1 MVRTTQC
8 TNLLLR
14 RSVVPFLALLSS
26 FAVARDDT
34 SLRLLREALDST
46 YRINARKIVVLSSDR
61 YEFGSMSVSVL
72 QSRGGEVLT
81 TVVQPL
87 SMQGFKTIDDGKTL
101 KSYCP
106 DLKKVWFQESPRV
119 HQPTADYRLSI
130 AERNYRISHRE
141 VDEKISGR
149 AITLVTADA
158 RSVEMPTRRY
168 FLDRETR
175 TLLRLETVD
184 EKGRATSLMDTR
196 AIEFLATV
204 QRSQFNA
211 LPTNIKPEPMETPLR
226 TSPGKAAVEVNFRPI
241 LPSRLPLG
249 FEIEGVD
256 VLREKGANLVALRIT
271 DGLATATVYLWDP
284 REDVNVLQSPGMR
297 ERTINGMKVRVIG
310 DLPMAAKD
318 RILQGFGS
326 KTMSQ
331 VLDREL
337 ARAAETLAS
346 SYERQAARFEEVER
360 RIEVRMGVAIES
372 ENKRDLDRRVAK
384 TRSGNEQ

>member
-1 MVRTTQC
+1 MAHSIPIASRLCRTVAVFMVTAGA
-8 TNLLLR
+8 
-14 RSVVPFLALLSS
+14 SLS
-26 FAVARDDT
+26 VARDDT

-46 YRINARKIVVLSSDR
+46 YRINARKIVVLNSDR

-101 KSYCP
+101 KSYYP
-106 DLKKVWFQESPRV
+106 DLKRVWYQESPRV
-119 HQPTADYRLSI
+119 HQPSADYRLSI

-149 AITLVTADA
+149 TVTLVTADA
-158 RSVEMPTRRY
+158 RSPEMPTRRY
-168 FLDRETR
+168 YLDRETR
-175 TLLRLETVD
+175 TLLRLETLD
-184 EKGRATSLMDTR
+184 DKGRATSLMDTR
-196 AIEFLATV
+196 AIEFLTSV

-211 LPTNIKPEPMETPLR
+211 LPSGIKPEPMETPLR
-226 TSPGKAAVEVNFRPI
+226 TSPGKAAIEVNFRPI

-256 VLREKGANLVALRIT
+256 ILREKGANLVALRIT

-284 REDVNVLQSPGMR
+284 RDDVNVLQSPGMR
-297 ERTINGMKVRVIG
+297 ERTVNGMKVRVIG
-310 DLPMAAKD
+310 DLPLAAKD
-318 RILQGFGS
+318 RILQGFGT
-326 KTMSQ
+326 KGMSQ

-346 SYERQAARFEEVER
+346 TYERNAARYEEIMR

-372 ENKRDLDRRVAK
+372 DNPRNLERQSAR
-384 TRSGNEQ
+384 TRIRN

>member
-1 MVRTTQC
+1 MSTS
-8 TNLLLR
+8 NLRANVLR
-14 RSVVPFLALLSS
+14 RGAALLAVALASSLAL
-26 FAVARDDT
+26 ARDDT
-34 SLRLLREALDST
+34 SVRLLREALESA
-46 YRINARKIVVLSSDR
+46 YRINARKIVVFNSDR

-87 SMQGFKTIDDGKTL
+87 SMQGFKTVDDGKTL

-106 DLKKVWFQESPRV
+106 DQKKVWLQESPRV
-119 HQPTADYRLSI
+119 HQPTAEYRLAI
-130 AERNYRISHRE
+130 AERNYRISHRD
-141 VDEKISGR
+141 VDERVSGR
-149 AITLVTADA
+149 SVTLVTADPRA
-158 RSVEMPTRRY
+158 PEMPTRRY
-168 FLDRETR
+168 YLDRDSR

-184 EKGRATSLMDTR
+184 DKGRATNLMDTR
-196 AIEFLATV
+196 AIEFLTTV

-226 TSPGKAAVEVNFRPI
+226 TTSGKAGLEVNFRPI
-241 LPSRLPLG
+241 LPARLPLG

-284 REDVNVLQSPGMR
+284 REDVNVLQTPGMR
-297 ERTINGMKVRVIG
+297 ERTVNGMKVRVIG
-310 DLPMAAKD
+310 DLPLVAKD
-318 RILQGFGS
+318 RLLQGFGS
-326 KTMSQ
+326 KTMSE

-346 SYERQAARFEEVER
+346 TYERKAARIDEIER

-372 ENKRDLDRRVAK
+372 EYRRDLERRQAK
-384 TRSGNEQ
+384 TRIGNEP